1 MRLVIGIGNP
11 DRGDDAVGLAVA
23 RRVRDAAPADVTV
36 AELDGDQLKLLDAW
50 DGADEVYVV
59 DAVCSGGRPGATY
72 RFDASG
78 PLGTRFAHRGTHTF
92 SLAEVI
98 ELARALRR
106 LPTRLAGYG
115 IEAATFTLGA
125 GLSPEAEAAAGAV
138 AGQILDELTGGGPRC
153 AWEQPE

>member
-23 RRVRDAAPADVTV
+23 SRIRAAAPRGVTV
-36 AELDGDQLKLLDAW
+36 RELDGDQLRLLDTW
-50 DGADEVYVV
+50 DDAAEVYVV

-72 RFDASG
+72 RFDASR
-78 PLGTRFAHRGTHTF
+78 PLGVRFRQRGTHTF

-106 LPTRLAGYG
+106 LPARLAGYG
-115 IEAATFTLGA
+115 IEGATFALGA
-125 GLSPEAEAAAGAV
+125 GLSPEAEAAARTV
-138 AGQILDELTGGGPRC
+138 ADQILGELAGGG
-153 AWEQPE
+153 